1 MFLWN
6 LHEALVTPDQFAKTL
21 VDELDFPP
29 EKKPGMVGQISTQI
43 RTQLEEYAGVA
54 LHPLFHSTSSTTATG
69 EQSQVIKQDTA
80 GTSTPIT
87 TNGTPLPHLNGLT
100 NGTANG
106 TTTPQPTAEP
116 KSTQQSTVSAIAE
129 QSTIDESLNPDDTYR
144 CIVSLNVNIMN
155 KLYSDKFEWS
165 LLHPPGYA
173 EAFAK
178 QTCADLG
185 LAAEWVSAITHA
197 IYEAVLRLKKE
208 ACENGGLVGV
218 GDLDNDAAEGV
229 DAGWR
234 YEPEHLADEWEPK
247 VEILSKEE
255 IDRRE
260 GDRERQIRRQRRET
274 ARFSSTTNMVGGL
287 PQSDYFA
294 NPDQSDQPMGRGER
308 SKKKRRFRSLSPSGR
323 ETPEQSGYGGGP
335 SLQEM

>member
-1 MFLWN
+1 
-6 LHEALVTPDQFAKTL
+6 
-21 VDELDFPP
+21 
-29 EKKPGMVGQISTQI
+29 
-43 RTQLEEYAGVA
+43 
-54 LHPLFHSTSSTTATG
+54 
-69 EQSQVIKQDTA
+69 
-80 GTSTPIT
+80 
-87 TNGTPLPHLNGLT
+87 
-100 NGTANG
+100 
-106 TTTPQPTAEP
+106 
-116 KSTQQSTVSAIAE
+116 
-129 QSTIDESLNPDDTYR
+129 
-144 CIVSLNVNIMN
+144 MN

-185 LAAEWVSAITHA
+185 LAAEWVPAITHA

-208 ACENGGLVGV
+208 ACENGGLVGH

-274 ARFSSTTNMVGGL
+274 ARFSSTANMIGGL

-323 ETPEQSGYGGGP
+323 ETSEQSGYGGGP
-335 SLQEM
+335 SLQDM